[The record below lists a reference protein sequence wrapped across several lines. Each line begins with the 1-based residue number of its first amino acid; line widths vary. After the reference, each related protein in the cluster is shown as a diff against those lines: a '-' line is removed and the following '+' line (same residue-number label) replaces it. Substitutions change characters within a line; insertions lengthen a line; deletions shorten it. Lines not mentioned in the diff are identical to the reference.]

1 MNIRIVK
8 ARHGWLWLVAGM
20 RLLRAAPLQWLLLIG
35 ILFVASRVLFL
46 LPLAPLLAV
55 LVAPHFLAGL
65 AHEHQIAL
73 VGDRV
78 GGGGARNGK
87 RCHRKSRAGRNANP
101 LMKCHVA
108 S

>member
-55 LVAPHFLAGL
+55 LVAPHFWPASPM
-65 AHEHQIAL
+65 
-73 VGDRV
+73 
-78 GGGGARNGK
+78 AR
-87 RCHRKSRAGRNANP
+87 RPWKSTSHCATAI
-101 LMKCHVA
+101 
-108 S
+108 